1 MIGQTGRMQNTQA
14 DKSGDPT
21 AVLGRRLIAW
31 VLDNLII
38 ATLFTV
44 ILLSGAESRQVPVD
58 VESSDACAELFG
70 TEEGC
75 IVIGDEAWQVDVGL
89 GATHVLV
96 PTLAFLANQILLTSF
111 TGFSLGKAVTGL
123 RVVRRSDGGL
133 PGLTGAAG
141 RTLPWMIPTVL
152 GLLAPVM
159 VEIEMGLTATST
171 GHRRL
176 GDRIGGT
183 LVVDRSMTGA
193 TPVVPGL
200 DTPGRPT

>member
-1 MIGQTGRMQNTQA
+1 MKGPNAESHT
-14 DKSGDPT
+14 DPT

-31 VLDNLII
+31 VLDTLII

-44 ILLSGAESRQVPVD
+44 ILLSGAESRPVPAD
-58 VESSDACAELFG
+58 LAAADACSELFAS
-70 TEEGC
+70 EEGC
-75 IVIGDEAWQVDVGL
+75 IVIGNEAWQIDVGL

-96 PTLAFLANQILLTSF
+96 PTLAFMANQILLTSV

-123 RVVRRSDGGL
+123 RVVRRSNGGL
-133 PGLTGAAG
+133 PGMTGSVG

-152 GLLAPVM
+152 GLLAPIM
-159 VEIEMGLTATST
+159 VVVELGLTLTSP

-183 LVVDRSMTGA
+183 LVVDRSQAGKM
-193 TPVVPGL
+193 PVVPAL
-200 DTPGRPT
+200 D